1 MKKPAGW
8 GCVLATSPATKSAT
22 ISRILFA
29 TDFSPCSGLALSY
42 AVALTSQFGASLQ
55 ILHVLRPLNV
65 PAALSD
71 SLTRI
76 PSDQKETERQFRL
89 LENCGKLRRVDH
101 SVLIRRGSVW
111 QEIEE
116 VLHSH
121 HADVIVIGTH
131 GHGGI
136 KKVLLGSRAEEI
148 VRLAPCPV
156 LTIGPHVLPAPAELE
171 FKRILYAT
179 DFLAGSLRAV
189 PYVVCFA
196 EKSQAALTFLH
207 AIEDSESVHSSHPE
221 RTSKGAFEMM
231 QQLMPGDKKLRPPSQ
246 VLAKFGP
253 PAETI
258 LKVAEEEKSDL
269 IVMGVRPARAVVA
282 ATHVPRTVLNQ
293 VVSHA
298 ACPVLTVRG

>member
-1 MKKPAGW
+1 M
-8 GCVLATSPATKSAT
+8 ATSPATKSAT

-29 TDFSPCSGLALSY
+29 TDFSPCSELALSY

-55 ILHVLRPLNV
+55 ILHVLLPPNV
-65 PAALSD
+65 PPALSD
-71 SLTRI
+71 SLTHI

-89 LENCGKLRRVDH
+89 LENSGKLRRADH
-101 SVLIRRGSVW
+101 SVYIRRGSVW
-111 QEIEE
+111 QGIEE
-116 VLHSH
+116 VLRSH

-131 GHGGI
+131 GHGGM
-136 KKVLLGSRAEEI
+136 KKVLVGSRAEEI

-156 LTIGPHVLPAPAELE
+156 LTVGPHVFRVPADLE

-179 DFLAGSLRAV
+179 DFLAGSLLAV

-196 EKSQAALTFLH
+196 EKSQAALTLLH
-207 AIEDSESVHSSHPE
+207 AIEDSAAVNSSIPE
-221 RTSKGAFEMM
+221 RTPKGAFERM
-231 QQLMPGDKKLRPPSQ
+231 QQLMPGDKKLHPPSH

-253 PAETI
+253 PADTI

-282 ATHVPRTVLNQ
+282 ATHIPRTVLNQ